1 MNNAARG
8 QVRLGTITHQS
19 LGQEPLK
26 DTSCLNGKQ
35 KEGAVA
41 GERLRGSQPTAPNP
55 PFTLLQWS
63 QGLAASGASLKY
75 ISLFRACLNETS
87 GLKNHTVCGSI
98 NTSSPTM
105 ATQQVSVTKHCFF
118 PRSLSLSLAPL
129 PSSSLLKSHVLFI
142 PITPTFTQIHAHLCS
157 FNQNLSKDKHP
168 NYHALLEYLYSCR
181 ISFFFPP
188 SSQIFSNWLSW
199 IINLPKMDI
208 CSYATL

>member
-1 MNNAARG
+1 M
-8 QVRLGTITHQS
+8 RLGAITHQS
-19 LGQEPLK
+19 LGQDPLK
-26 DTSCLNGKQ
+26 DTSCLNGKE

-41 GERLRGSQPTAPNP
+41 GEGLRGSQPTSSNP

-63 QGLAASGASLKY
+63 RGLAASRAPLKY

-105 ATQQVSVTKHCFF
+105 ATQQVSVTKHSFF
-118 PRSLSLSLAPL
+118 SFSLSLPK
-129 PSSSLLKSHVLFI
+129 SLLKSHVLFI

-181 ISFFFPP
+181 VSFL
-188 SSQIFSNWLSW
+188 SRQILVIDYFGL
-199 IINLPKMDI
+199 
-208 CSYATL
+208 